1 MFEAVTQWGITRKAK
16 EAGLW
21 TLGLWNPRQ
30 FAQDNHRTVD
40 DRPYG
45 GGPGMV
51 MMAEPLSMAIR
62 AAKEDAGNCGARV
75 VYLSPQGKVLD
86 QAMSVRLSQQ
96 QQLILLCGRYEGV
109 DERLVDQLVDEEV
122 SLGDFV
128 ISGGDLAAMV
138 LIDAVVRLLPGALGD
153 DRSALQDSFSLNEGL
168 LDCPHYTRPEVWGER
183 AVPPVLMSGH
193 HAEIERW
200 RLKQSLG
207 RTWLRRPELLLRRG
221 MSAEESKL
229 LEEFQRESHGKEQ

>member
-1 MFEAVTQWGITRKAK
+1 M
-16 EAGLW
+16 
-21 TLGLWNPRQ
+21 
-30 FAQDNHRTVD
+30 DTV
-40 DRPYG
+40 
-45 GGPGMV
+45 V
-51 MMAEPLSMAIR
+51 QILVI
-62 AAKEDAGNCGARV
+62 
-75 VYLSPQGKVLD
+75 
-86 QAMSVRLSQQ
+86 
-96 QQLILLCGRYEGV
+96 ILLTLLEGV
-109 DERLVDQLVDEEV
+109 FVAAEIALVTMRRSRIDQLVDEEV